1 MSIPAVVLAA
11 GQSQRLGQ
19 PKALVPI
26 GGKALIVRAWNELR
40 TAGCEPIVVVVNDT
54 LVRGPMFASRSTARH
69 QPSPRERTHRTL
81 QHGLEA
87 LMANRDALPEQ
98 LVMAPVDRPGWR
110 AEVVRRLLDEA
121 GCVVPS
127 SGGRN
132 GHPVVLDKDALQ
144 KVSNA
149 APDSSLREF
158 LVFVPVVVDAPW
170 LDLNID
176 TAEDLVGLERHAS
189 ALTMSAFPPMGTRA
203 LG

>member
-54 LVRGPMFASRSTARH
+54 LASEVQCLLPEARLVINPH
-69 QPSPRERTHRTL
+69 PETGRTGTL

-87 LMANRDALPEQ
+87 LMANRDALPQQ

-110 AEVVRRLLDEA
+110 AEIVRRLLDEA
-121 GCVVPS
+121 GCVAPS
-127 SGGRN
+127 AGGRN
-132 GHPVVLDKDALQ
+132 GHPVVLDKAALQ

-149 APDSSLREF
+149 APDASLRELLAF
-158 LVFVPVVVDAPW
+158 EPVEVDAPW

-189 ALTMSAFPPMGTRA
+189 ALNAYFQQGE
-203 LG
+203 GI